1 MNPKTPNEKIVFKG
15 TKRAT
20 LGKANRNLRKDGLVP
35 ANIYGTNFPS
45 LAISVNLFDFEKLF
59 KKAGETTVVYLE
71 VDGKSYP
78 TLISDLQFHPVTDK
92 ILHVD
97 FRKVN
102 LKQKIEAQVPV
113 EFVGEPELV
122 KSKAGILLTQMEEL
136 TVSALPNEIPSSI
149 EVDTTKL
156 TEFGSV
162 IKVSDLPKSET
173 YEITEDEEAII
184 ASLSEHKEEEIIPET
199 TVEQPEII
207 TEQNK
212 ETSAPSEEKTE

>member
-1 MNPKTPNEKIVFKG
+1 MNPKIINEKIIFKA
-15 TKRAT
+15 TSRST
-20 LGKANRNLRKDGLVP
+20 LGKANRSLRKDGLVP
-35 ANIYGTNFPS
+35 ANIYGPNFSS
-45 LAISVNLFDFEKLF
+45 LAVSVNLFEFEKIY
-59 KKAGETTVVYLE
+59 KKAGETTVIYLE
-71 VDGKSYP
+71 IDGKSYP

-102 LKQKIEAQVPV
+102 LKQKIEAQVPI
-113 EFVGEPELV
+113 EFTGEPELV
-122 KSKAGILLTQMEEL
+122 KSKAGIMLKQMEEL

-173 YEITEDEEAII
+173 YEITEDEDAII
-184 ASLSEHKEEEIIPET
+184 ASLSEHKEEEITPET

-207 TEQNK
+207 G
-212 ETSAPSEEKTE
+212 ETKDEGTAPTEEKTE